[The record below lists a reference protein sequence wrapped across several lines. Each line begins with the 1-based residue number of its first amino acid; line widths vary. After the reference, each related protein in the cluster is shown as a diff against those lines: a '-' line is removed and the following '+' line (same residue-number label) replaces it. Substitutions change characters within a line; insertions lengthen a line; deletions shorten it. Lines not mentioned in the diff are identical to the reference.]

1 MNKLNLSYLK
11 MIPISEFTY
20 TVSKKTS
27 KCKLLILFLSLNI
40 DHFLFFKMLMQFVLF
55 IRSIVVYKRESFSYI
70 FVHFFPF
77 SVMFCSF
84 LKNLHLCLR
93 TLVCTVLLANVKYG
107 NQRNITRINSRYHYN
122 KLLIGKYIYISLR
135 KLPDFQL

>member
-40 DHFLFFKMLMQFVLF
+40 DHFLFFKMLMQFVPL
-55 IRSIVVYKRESFSYI
+55 IVVYKRESFSYI

-84 LKNLHLCLR
+84 LKNLQLCLR
-93 TLVCTVLLANVKYG
+93 TAVCTLLLANVKYG
-107 NQRNITRINSRYHYN
+107 NQRNITRINSKYHYN
-122 KLLIGKYIYISLR
+122 KLLIGKYIYISLW

>member
-40 DHFLFFKMLMQFVLF
+40 DHFLFFKMLMQFVPL
-55 IRSIVVYKRESFSYI
+55 IVVYKRESFSYI
-70 FVHFFPF
+70 SVHFFPF

-84 LKNLHLCLR
+84 LKNLHLCLL
-93 TLVCTVLLANVKYG
+93 TAVCTLLLANVKYG

-122 KLLIGKYIYISLR
+122 KLLIGKYIYISLW